1 MNNTPLFS
9 ILIANYNDG
18 KYLKDALASVERQT
32 YRNYE
37 VIIVDDCSTDNSKI
51 ILQGLEQNPIYHIYY
66 NDQNRGCGYT
76 KRKCVEM
83 SNGDIC
89 GFLDAD
95 DALTPDALDIMV
107 ESHIKHNDV
116 SIVYSKYYACDKNLS
131 TNYVSS
137 HQCKIPEGRTFLDY
151 KRGAISQF
159 ATFKRCKYNVTSGIN
174 EQLKIA
180 EDLDLYFKL
189 EEVGKTYFIDK
200 PLYYYRN
207 GTGNNTSLNENVIK
221 AAYWEIIAKTDACKR
236 RNVNIETIEIPCIE
250 DIVNSIIS
258 VNANQTKQTREYKLG
273 NYILH
278 PLLILKKIQYI
289 FCK

>member
-1 MNNTPLFS
+1 MNDTPLFS

-95 DALTPDALDIMV
+95 DALTPDALETMV
-107 ESHIKHNDV
+107 NAHLEHREMSLI
-116 SIVYSKYYACDKNLS
+116 YSRYHFCNKTLS
-131 TNYVSS
+131 PLYTSA
-137 HQCKIPEGRTFLDY
+137 HQCQIPEGRTFLEY
-151 KRGAISQF
+151 KRGSISHF
-159 ATFKRCKYNVTSGIN
+159 VSFKKSFYNKTIGIN
-174 EQLKIA
+174 EQFKIA

-258 VNANQTKQTREYKLG
+258 VKGNQTKQTREYKLG

-278 PLLILKKIQYI
+278 PYI
-289 FCK
+289 FIKRLFQTR